1 MFPQRVSSF
10 VSRVKGVEGNARMFG
25 GRQRCGNA
33 WRKRVRTFRVD
44 ITYSLILP
52 EAGLMLGATVTV
64 VSWAVGNLVYLDL
77 RRKGIH
83 GFTRFI
89 AFWMGNP
96 WTWLSFFLVQE
107 GTQQVCEAPPDD
119 DALLLQEVR
128 KDRLLRERA
137 ERRAPIAE
145 SDREATTPEP

>member
-1 MFPQRVSSF
+1 
-10 VSRVKGVEGNARMFG
+10 
-25 GRQRCGNA
+25 
-33 WRKRVRTFRVD
+33 
-44 ITYSLILP
+44 
-52 EAGLMLGATVTV
+52 MLGAAVTA

-107 GTQQVCEAPPDD
+107 GTQQVFEAPPDD

-128 KDRLLRERA
+128 RDRLLRERA
-137 ERRAPIAE
+137 ARRAPIAE